1 MEKTEYPGH
10 TFVIL
15 KEGMM
20 VFKLITI
27 KWIKLYYP
35 AAPWSLFL
43 PWAIKENVATQ
54 TLGQRVAVS
63 NMPWDGP
70 PLAGKLR
77 KGQGPR
83 SSLVRAL

>member
-43 PWAIKENVATQ
+43 PWAIKGECGHSDFGPEGGSQ
-54 TLGQRVAVS
+54 QHAVGWAAPS
-63 NMPWDGP
+63 WE
-70 PLAGKLR
+70 A
-77 KGQGPR
+77 
-83 SSLVRAL
+83 

>member
-10 TFVIL
+10 AFVIL

-20 VFKLITI
+20 VFKLKTI

-43 PWAIKENVATQ
+43 PWAIKECGHSDFGTEGGSQ
-54 TLGQRVAVS
+54 QHAVGWAAPS
-63 NMPWDGP
+63 WE
-70 PLAGKLR
+70 A
-77 KGQGPR
+77 
-83 SSLVRAL
+83 